1 MIHTEQEIINLK
13 QLIAEMWQLVDS
25 QVKKSKTALL
35 ENDKE
40 CAHEII
46 YREKSVNSYEL
57 LMDRECENFIAL
69 FNPVAV
75 DLRFV
80 LALIKINNNLERI
93 GDFAEGIARFVV
105 SKQYKDIPQELIA
118 ELQLDTMFDEVIN
131 ILDITKRA
139 LLKEDTKIAA
149 KVFLADDSI
158 DDINNN
164 AAKVLAKYVATSP
177 EMGESALLLYAC
189 IRRLERIGDR
199 CNNIA
204 EDIIFYIDAK
214 EMRHDS
220 K

>member
-1 MIHTEQEIINLK
+1 MVHTEQEIINLK

-25 QVKKSKTALL
+25 QVRKSKVALL
-35 ENDKE
+35 ENNKE
-40 CAHEII
+40 FAHEII
-46 YREKSVNSYEL
+46 RREKSVNSYEL

-93 GDFAEGIARFVV
+93 GDFAEGIARFVADR
-105 SKQYKDIPQELIA
+105 QTEDIPRTLIEELKLDSMFDAVIDI
-118 ELQLDTMFDEVIN
+118 LDT
-131 ILDITKRA
+131 TKRA
-139 LLKEDTKIAA
+139 LLKEDTKMAA
-149 KVFLADDSI
+149 KVFLADDNI
-158 DDINNN
+158 DNINND
-164 AAKVLAKYVATSP
+164 APSVLAKHIAERP
-177 EMGESALLLYAC
+177 EMAEMALLLYAC

-214 EMRHDS
+214 EMRHDY